1 MCIKPE
7 YFSENNLNLRPIPA
21 IEKQI
26 KNGHLKVFV
35 WLLTQL
41 WWFCFNWGLGNFK
54 MKLLLQRVE
63 KMLDFETK
71 ILKHFKLYKNK
82 IIIVSILSHKPKQWF
97 KH

>member
-1 MCIKPE
+1 MVFFFAKTGGPLLYTDYGMCIKPE
-7 YFSENNLNLRPIPA
+7 YFPENNLNLGPIQA

-63 KMLDFETK
+63 KMLDFEAK
-71 ILKHFKLYKNK
+71 F
-82 IIIVSILSHKPKQWF
+82 
-97 KH
+97 